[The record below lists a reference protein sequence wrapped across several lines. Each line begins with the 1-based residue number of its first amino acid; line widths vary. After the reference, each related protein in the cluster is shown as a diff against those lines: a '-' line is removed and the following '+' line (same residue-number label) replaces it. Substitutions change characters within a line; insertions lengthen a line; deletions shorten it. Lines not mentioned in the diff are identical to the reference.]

1 MADVTDISVQ
11 ILVVEDNPGDVK
23 LFLNEF
29 KEINFLAEFH
39 VVTNG
44 VEALQFLYKEDKYV
58 NMPRPDLLVLDL
70 YLPKKDGIEV
80 LSEMSKDKHL
90 IDIPVVIFSSSEQ
103 TDILENC
110 QRLQHI
116 FINKPKKLEDY
127 KNILKTV
134 ENFWL
139 NSKKK

>member
-1 MADVTDISVQ
+1 
-11 ILVVEDNPGDVK
+11 
-23 LFLNEF
+23 
-29 KEINFLAEFH
+29 
-39 VVTNG
+39 
-44 VEALQFLYKEDKYV
+44 
-58 NMPRPDLLVLDL
+58 
-70 YLPKKDGIEV
+70 
-80 LSEMSKDKHL
+80 MSKDKHL